1 MKFASICIL
10 AAALAAL
17 GTPQAAAGSKPQTF
31 NAVVNFDG
39 TLARGRG
46 ATGVLHTDTGIY
58 EVDFTK
64 DVSACGY
71 TASIGLTGTTGGS
84 DPGTVTVV
92 GRSGTPK
99 GVYIQT
105 FDRKGHAADL
115 GFHLILAC

>member
-1 MKFASICIL
+1 MKFASTIIL

-17 GTPQAAAGSKPQTF
+17 GTPAAVAGSNAPSYT
-31 NAVVNFDG
+31 AVVDADG
-39 TLARGRG
+39 TLERGRG
-46 ATGVLHTDTGIY
+46 ATGIVHVNTGIY

-64 DVSACGY
+64 DVTACGY
-71 TASIGLTGTTGGS
+71 TATIGLSGDTGAS
-84 DPGTVTVV
+84 DPGTVAVV

-105 FDRKGHAADL
+105 FDKKGHPLDL